1 MLRLENVKKQFGA
14 QVVLDGAS
22 LALHPGEKA
31 GFIGPNGVG
40 KTTIFRIIEGV
51 EGVFPSPGPCSCP
64 SVGLEAGFTDTLSVL
79 RGSKSCN

>member
-51 EGVFPSPGPCSCP
+51 EGV
-64 SVGLEAGFTDTLSVL
+64 AGGAENLRGRIRIGVL
-79 RGSKSCN
+79 RQ